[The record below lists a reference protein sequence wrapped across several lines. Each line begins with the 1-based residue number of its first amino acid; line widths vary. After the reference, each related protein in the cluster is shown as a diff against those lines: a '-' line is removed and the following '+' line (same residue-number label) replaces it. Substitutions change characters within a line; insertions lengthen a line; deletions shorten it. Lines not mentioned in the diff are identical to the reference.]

1 MFILNFFA
9 DIVFFTILIVFLYF
23 CKNKFVAVFHHFRN
37 IDSEN
42 WLPSEQMK
50 EFKQLFYLIIAG
62 LLIADLYYL
71 IVVNSYLNYILNLVI
86 FDFIIS
92 IFAAVY
98 IFDKDNLI
106 KSIILVFT
114 LVPFTGYTFTGAEG
128 LNLELFV
135 VFELIHIIGILYIIV
150 VSFKHFKY
158 YSKSH
163 KLGYTVLLLYIIVCI
178 CVFIS
183 TQVQHLDLLDSLV
196 YCSNA
201 FTSNGY
207 GLVNA
212 TNFGGKIISLIL
224 VWSGFIF
231 SGVTTA
237 LLTLALVSRYYNKKI
252 DTLEEKANK
261 TETELEE
268 VNKKLDLLLNEKR

>member
-1 MFILNFFA
+1 MLFVNFFA
-9 DIVFFTILIVFLYF
+9 DIIIFTILIGVLYF
-23 CKNKFVAVFHHFRN
+23 CKNQFVTYLHSV
-37 IDSEN
+37 DSEN

-50 EFKQLFYLIIAG
+50 EFKQLFYLIVAG

-71 IVVNSYLNYILNLVI
+71 LVVNTYLNYIWNLVI

-92 IFAAVY
+92 ILAAVY
-98 IFDKDNLI
+98 IFDKDNLF
-106 KSIILVFT
+106 KSIILILT
-114 LVPFTGYTFTGAEG
+114 LVPFTGYTFTGYNG
-128 LNLELFV
+128 VSLELFV
-135 VFELIHIIGILYIIV
+135 ILEIIHIIGILYV
-150 VSFKHFKY
+150 VYLSFKEFQS

-163 KLGYTVLLLYIIVCI
+163 KLGYTILLLYIIVCI
-178 CVFIS
+178 CVFLS

-212 TNFGGKIISLIL
+212 TTVSGKFISIIL
-224 VWSGFIF
+224 VWSGYIL

-252 DTLEEKANK
+252 DAMNQQIDK

-268 VNKKLDLLLNEKR
+268 VNKKLDLLLNNK

>member
-1 MFILNFFA
+1 MFVLRFIA
-9 DIVFFTILIVFLYF
+9 DIIVFSIIVFVLYL
-23 CKNKFVAVFHHFRN
+23 CKNKFVEHFKDV
-37 IDSEN
+37 DSEN
-42 WLPSEQMK
+42 WMPSEQMK
-50 EFKQLFYLIIAG
+50 EFKQLVYLIIAG

-71 IVVNSYLNYILNLVI
+71 CLVNTAFNYMWNLVI

-92 IFAAVY
+92 LLAGIY

-106 KSIILVFT
+106 KTFILLFA
-114 LVPFTGYTFTGAEG
+114 LIPFTGYTFTGYYTA
-128 LNLELFV
+128 LNVNVFLILEI
-135 VFELIHIIGILYIIV
+135 IHILGILYIII
-150 VSFKHFKY
+150 VSFKQFKT

-163 KLGYTVLLLYIIVCI
+163 KLGYTILLLYLIVCI
-178 CVFIS
+178 CVFLS
-183 TQVQHLDLLDSLV
+183 TQAQHLDLLDSLV

-212 TNFGGKIISLIL
+212 TTVSGKFISIIL
-224 VWSGFIF
+224 VWSGYIL

-252 DTLEEKANK
+252 DAMNQQIDK

-268 VNKKLDLLLNEKR
+268 VNKKLDLLLNNK